1 MWAINDICSHVPK
14 CNCNGL
20 ANSTFKNISYFILL
34 GNCHAILLFHCVK
47 YKCRGNWNCWID
59 TLNEVLS
66 STINLV
72 KNGCHADM
80 FVYLESLLFI
90 RGKGNAAADLT
101 PYLGTAST
109 YTKKTENWIW
119 LALPSLLRNIGFII
133 KCGHCIPI
141 FQFLLMLGKG
151 PINLI
156 YY

>member
-1 MWAINDICSHVPK
+1 MVDKNDFYWCGNG
-14 CNCNGL
+14 CNWCGPLTISAVTCLNATATSL
-20 ANSTFKNISYFILL
+20 QIVCTFKNISYFILL

-80 FVYLESLLFI
+80 FVYLKSLLFI

-101 PYLGTAST
+101 AYD
-109 YTKKTENWIW
+109 IW
-119 LALPSLLRNIGFII
+119 GLPV
-133 KCGHCIPI
+133 
-141 FQFLLMLGKG
+141 
-151 PINLI
+151 
-156 YY
+156 